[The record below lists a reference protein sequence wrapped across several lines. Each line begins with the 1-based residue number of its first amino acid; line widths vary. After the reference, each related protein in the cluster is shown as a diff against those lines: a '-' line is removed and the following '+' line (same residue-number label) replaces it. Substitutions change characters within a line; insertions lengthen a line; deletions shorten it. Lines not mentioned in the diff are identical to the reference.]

1 MRYLQSY
8 SSFCKQYFGT
18 SLSEIMQI
26 SVRAESVLGRLVL
39 DMDTAVR
46 DSIRFAFIA
55 LKPVLQDKQGHRP

>member
-18 SLSEIMQI
+18 SLPENHANI
-26 SVRAESVLGRLVL
+26 SQNRVCFGETLGL

-55 LKPVLQDKQGHRP
+55 LKSVTAG